1 MVVLDHASGLSIT
14 QTPIKEKVKPV
25 VVLSTLVVGA
35 VVSSFDGVLVGSG
48 VVIGSVK
55 EGDSEGISV
64 SFGGVLGVED
74 GEDVGE
80 VVSVVE
86 GDTDGVPVGFKVVG
100 KAVGSNDGVAVGRF
114 VGDFVGAAVG
124 DSVPTTGE
132 LCCYARRHIF
142 VKNERNQLGTFL
154 TKLNEMKARL
164 QTSNAE

>member
-25 VVLSTLVVGA
+25 VVFSTLVVGA
-35 VVSSFDGVLVGSG
+35 VVSPFDGVLVGSG

-80 VVSVVE
+80 AVSVVE

-114 VGDFVGAAVG
+114 VGDFVGTTVG

-132 LCCYARRHIF
+132 LYVVMRG
-142 VKNERNQLGTFL
+142 EFL
-154 TKLNEMKARL
+154 LKMKEI
-164 QTSNAE
+164 N